1 MSFKQNTDKRKTESN
16 KCARSS
22 FILLGLS
29 LRMLRWIRVDNT
41 SLWGLSQHQRVVSL
55 LFSSRVCFLTKKK
68 KTLQPYLFP
77 SCFRGRPNNNNI
89 RSRCF
94 CGDGD
99 AFLLVDPNFLLGAPP
114 PLSLLSS
121 ALASLTL
128 CTPTRVK
135 PRHKSPPPS
144 KRRFSSRDLYFL
156 IKLTSFFLKH
166 LSLCLTVSNRNSA
179 SKNTLL
185 VLNPLCISSQ

>member
-68 KTLQPYLFP
+68 PCNLISSHHVFVVAQTTTTSVLGVSVGTVMLFCL
-77 SCFRGRPNNNNI
+77 SIQFS
-89 RSRCF
+89 SRC
-94 CGDGD
+94 
-99 AFLLVDPNFLLGAPP
+99 PP